1 MTCTDRKLLIGD
13 HIIGN
18 IVMMQMELIIE
29 QINTNLSCIILVKD
43 LICNLINTFSIE
55 TSKIQ
60 ILSLSTIDISQKK
73 YIYIYIIPIFY
84 IYIYTHTHLVKKEK
98 ALIVFLPFQAI

>member
-1 MTCTDRKLLIGD
+1 
-13 HIIGN
+13 
-18 IVMMQMELIIE
+18 MMQMELIIE

-73 YIYIYIIPIFY
+73 KKISYQSF

>member
-1 MTCTDRKLLIGD
+1 
-13 HIIGN
+13 
-18 IVMMQMELIIE
+18 MQMELIIE
-29 QINTNLSCIILVKD
+29 QINTNISRIILVKD

-60 ILSLSTIDISQKK
+60 ILSLSTIDISKNI

-84 IYIYTHTHLVKKEK
+84 IYIHTHT
-98 ALIVFLPFQAI
+98 FG

>member
-1 MTCTDRKLLIGD
+1 
-13 HIIGN
+13 
-18 IVMMQMELIIE
+18 MMQMELIIE
-29 QINTNLSCIILVKD
+29 QINTNISRIILVKD

-73 YIYIYIIPIFY
+73 KKYHTNLLYIYI
-84 IYIYTHTHLVKKEK
+84 HTHIWLKKKRLSLCFCRFKQYKIMSWLPYVLVR
-98 ALIVFLPFQAI
+98 

>member
-1 MTCTDRKLLIGD
+1 
-13 HIIGN
+13 
-18 IVMMQMELIIE
+18 MQMELIIE

-60 ILSLSTIDISQKK
+60 ILSLSTIDISKK
-73 YIYIYIIPIFY
+73 KKKISYQSF

>member
-1 MTCTDRKLLIGD
+1 
-13 HIIGN
+13 
-18 IVMMQMELIIE
+18 MMQMELIIE
-29 QINTNLSCIILVKD
+29 QINTNISRIILVKD

-60 ILSLSTIDISQKK
+60 ILSLSTIDISKN
-73 YIYIYIIPIFY
+73 IYIYIIPIFY

>member
-1 MTCTDRKLLIGD
+1 
-13 HIIGN
+13 
-18 IVMMQMELIIE
+18 MMQMELIIE
-29 QINTNLSCIILVKD
+29 QINTNISRIILVKD

-60 ILSLSTIDISQKK
+60 ILSLSTIDISKK
-73 YIYIYIIPIFY
+73 KKKISYQSF